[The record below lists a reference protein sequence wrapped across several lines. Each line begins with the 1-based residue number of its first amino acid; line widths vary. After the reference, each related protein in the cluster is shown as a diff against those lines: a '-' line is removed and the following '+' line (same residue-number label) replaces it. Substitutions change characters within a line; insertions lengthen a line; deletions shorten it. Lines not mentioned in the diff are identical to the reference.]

1 MTRNHVGWNKKL
13 KLSMELS
20 DSWGIHVAYYIL
32 KKNNL
37 KIFVENEKKII
48 FPNRFDILMLKII
61 FKK

>member
-1 MTRNHVGWNKKL
+1 MR
-13 KLSMELS
+13 
-20 DSWGIHVAYYIL
+20 DSRSLLYI